1 MAALL
6 AKIDRLS
13 VAYKAAVAAAAAEAA
28 ERTEAARQEEE
39 ARRKRLA
46 AAQVAGI
53 AIAEEP
59 EDGSEDAGAGAGAS
73 AGVNVGR
80 PVAKRSTLGGFTKS
94 LRSAGSRM
102 AASLGSI
109 LTTGHWT
116 AKPRFVPVPVA
127 LPRARQALAAIATAA
142 SLRDQREANEDD
154 EASPPHPMYNR
165 TAIVVGNE
173 SYPAAVGGE
182 LEAAGENAQAV
193 AAALVAAAPVGDSA
207 ARRHGGGAG
216 WSSGSVTF
224 IKDAQGAELAQRVRA
239 AAAKLVDNDV
249 LLLYYSGY
257 GTETAGKL
265 YFLMCDTHYFPPSDY
280 DHGVCL
286 CVFGWG
292 PDGEVCLLGVP
303 PAPEDAT
310 TVTTAATATAASASV
325 SGASGGVPPW
335 QAQTMSMR
343 GTTLAERL
351 RLAET
356 QGEGSSVDTE
366 DEEEEE
372 VDVSAQ
378 WVYLT
383 DVLKPL
389 LAAGRARGLQ
399 KVSVLVFLDWHDVSD
414 AEAAAD
420 AGKGCACPPTTCP
433 PCLKR

>member
-142 SLRDQREANEDD
+142 SLRDQREADEDD

-224 IKDAQGAELAQRVRA
+224 VKDAQGAELAQRVRA

-265 YFLMCDTHYFPPSDY
+265 YFLMCDTHYFPPSNC
-280 DHGVCL
+280 DHGVRLCVCL
-286 CVFGWG
+286 CVWLG
-292 PDGEVCLLGVP
+292 PRWRSLPAWSATGARRCHHGDNGGDGNCGICLCVWR
-303 PAPEDAT
+303 EWRRAT
-310 TVTTAATATAASASV
+310 VAGTDHEHEGHNACRAASVGRDARRGV
-325 SGASGGVPPW
+325 VGGH
-335 QAQTMSMR
+335 
-343 GTTLAERL
+343 G
-351 RLAET
+351 
-356 QGEGSSVDTE
+356 G
-366 DEEEEE
+366 
-372 VDVSAQ
+372 
-378 WVYLT
+378 
-383 DVLKPL
+383 
-389 LAAGRARGLQ
+389 
-399 KVSVLVFLDWHDVSD
+399 
-414 AEAAAD
+414 
-420 AGKGCACPPTTCP
+420 
-433 PCLKR
+433 